1 MVYAN
6 TIGAGL
12 GAAVES
18 VAFAPDGG
26 LIVGGFMG
34 GYAKAS
40 TLKFKSAGQPEEGVP
55 FVGKISASDVN
66 GSTAPTKFE
75 WTNTEKDPA

>member
-6 TIGAGL
+6 SLTAGL

-26 LIVGGFMG
+26 LIVGGFMD
-34 GYAKAS
+34 GYTNAS
-40 TLKFKSAGQPEEGVP
+40 ALKFKSAGQPEEGIP

-75 WTNTEKDPA
+75 WTNTEKDPT